1 MHTIC
6 PADLAVGREI
16 RRHRHH
22 AGLTQKDIAA
32 RIGVTGAQF
41 HRYETGATRITTGR
55 LIAIAA
61 VLNMRP
67 DTLLAAASTA
77 KAERLLV
84 PSNSSPEIGDV
95 VQMFASIADPR
106 HRSALVAVARMMSSS
121 PQQHPPT
128 ETVVGAQREAA
139 EVLKVSGFQIAA

>member
-16 RRHRHH
+16 RRHRRH

-84 PSNSSPEIGDV
+84 PSNSSQEIGDL

-139 EVLKVSGFQIAA
+139 EVLKVSGFQIAV